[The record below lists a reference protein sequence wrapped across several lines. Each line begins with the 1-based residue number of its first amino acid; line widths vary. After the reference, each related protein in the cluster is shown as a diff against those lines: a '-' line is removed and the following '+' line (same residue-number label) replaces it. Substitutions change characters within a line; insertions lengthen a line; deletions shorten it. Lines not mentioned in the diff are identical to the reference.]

1 MRICYIDLICLNLQ
15 IMLEMERHILRL
27 LLDNDCVIVP
37 NFGGFVA
44 HRVKAYY
51 DEEEKAYFPP
61 TRSIG
66 INPRLTMNDSLL
78 AQSYVDAYDISYPEA
93 LKRIGEKVE
102 SIKQTVEA
110 EGEYYFSGIGFITK
124 ASDSTIDFQP
134 SSVPVLTPSCYG
146 FSPILIDTLK
156 QEETVDP
163 PTVNDERED
172 EATPRNAILKIAA
185 AVIIFILFALF
196 PSPVGN
202 SSKSAQVKS
211 AVDTNILYRMMPKD
225 ITKGKPERLANG
237 VAPKERKAVAP
248 QESQKK
254 PAPRMERC
262 YTIVLA
268 SRVSKANA
276 EAFVKQLHRKGMTEA
291 RLYNHGKDLKVIY
304 RHFATKEAAV
314 KALNLLNDDA
324 QFSGCWVSE
333 VELTD

>member
-1 MRICYIDLICLNLQ
+1 
-15 IMLEMERHILRL
+15 MLEMERHILRL

-66 INPRLTMNDSLL
+66 FNPRLTMNDSLL

-102 SIKQTVEA
+102 SIKQIVEA

-134 SSVPVLTPSCYG
+134 CTVPVLTPSCYG

-156 QEETVDP
+156 QEEDAVEP
-163 PTVNDERED
+163 PTAYVERED
-172 EATPRNAILKIAA
+172 EATPRNAVLKVAA

-237 VAPKERKAVAP
+237 VAPKERKALSP
-248 QESQKK
+248 QERQKD
-254 PAPRMERC
+254 PAPRMEKC

-314 KALNLLNDDA
+314 KDLNLLNDDA
-324 QFSGCWVSE
+324 QFSGCWVAE
-333 VELTD
+333 VDPTDL

>member
-1 MRICYIDLICLNLQ
+1 
-15 IMLEMERHILRL
+15 MLEMERHILRL

-66 INPRLTMNDSLL
+66 FNPRLAMNDSLL

-110 EGEYYFSGIGFITK
+110 EGEYCFSGIGFITK

-134 SSVPVLTPSCYG
+134 CTVPVLTPSCYG

-156 QEETVDP
+156 QEEEAVEPSTAY
-163 PTVNDERED
+163 DEPQD
-172 EATPRNAILKIAA
+172 ETTPRNAILKIAA
-185 AVIIFILFALF
+185 AVIVFILFALF
-196 PSPVGN
+196 PSPAGN

-225 ITKGKPERLANG
+225 ITKGKPENLANG
-237 VAPKERKAVAP
+237 VAPKEKKAVAR
-248 QESQKK
+248 QEQQKA
-254 PAPRMERC
+254 APRTEKC
-262 YTIVLA
+262 YSIVLA

-276 EAFVKQLHRKGMTEA
+276 EAYVKQLHRKGMTEA
-291 RLYNHGKDLKVIY
+291 QLYKHGKDLKVIY

-333 VELTD
+333 VEPTDS